1 MKLSSLFFGKKSSEE
16 RDHLETKTKTADLV
30 LLSLFMN
37 SSVINDT
44 DDAS

>member
-16 RDHLETKTKTADLV
+16 KDHLQTKTKKADFV

-37 SSVINDT
+37 SNVINDT